1 MFFCEEP
8 ERKKNGLIR
17 AATDIININVN
28 SWVAELGD
36 RKLMTK
42 LAEGDMH
49 AIDAMY
55 HKNCYSNLRNRFR
68 SLKRN
73 ENHKNQPISHYE
85 SIAFAELVAY
95 IEEACQITDTIP
107 TFQLN
112 TLTKL
117 YETRL
122 AELKQI
128 DVKEINKHSGRL
140 KDRLLKHF
148 PGLQAQPKGKNL
160 LLIFSKDIGST
171 IQHAISRDMDEDKVI
186 LAKAAQIVR
195 KEMFSKEYEFTGS
208 FESNCERNAVSKS
221 LLALTRMILE
231 GPSIKNQSNCN
242 TKREQISV
250 TLTELLQFNET
261 KKSYSEHG
269 IRNKKSKTPLP
280 IYLSMLMRTKIRRRS
295 LIDTL

>member
-17 AATDIININVN
+17 AATDIINFNVN

-55 HKNCYSNLRNRFR
+55 HKNCYSNLRNRFC
-68 SLKRN
+68 SLERK

-128 DVKEINKHSGRL
+128 DVKETNEHSGRL

-171 IQHAISRDMDEDKVI
+171 IQHAITRDMDEDKVI

-195 KEMFSKEYEFTGS
+195 KKCSQKNM
-208 FESNCERNAVSKS
+208 N
-221 LLALTRMILE
+221 LLAPLKVIVKEMQYPN
-231 GPSIKNQSNCN
+231 PS
-242 TKREQISV
+242 
-250 TLTELLQFNET
+250 L
-261 KKSYSEHG
+261 H
-269 IRNKKSKTPLP
+269 
-280 IYLSMLMRTKIRRRS
+280 
-295 LIDTL
+295 